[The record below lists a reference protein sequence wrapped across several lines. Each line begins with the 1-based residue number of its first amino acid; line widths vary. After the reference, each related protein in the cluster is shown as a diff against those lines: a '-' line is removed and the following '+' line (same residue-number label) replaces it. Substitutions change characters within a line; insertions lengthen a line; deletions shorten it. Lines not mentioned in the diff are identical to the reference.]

1 MRTTLSIVGA
11 PPYGISK
18 HLVNIIQPTLNRSK
32 NKIKTSST
40 FIKET
45 KEWRIDLQEIQVSY
59 DVAN

>member
-11 PPYGISK
+11 PLYGISK